1 MGALGDNLATAYAW
15 NGTHHSC
22 MRAMLNWRWWDEV
35 DMNSEWIEKWIEA
48 VAVSTAP
55 CGLPINGV
63 NVTHVAE
70 QREANGRYVCGI
82 PL

>member
-1 MGALGDNLATAYAW
+1 MLGMAHI
-15 NGTHHSC
+15 THLGVPC
-22 MRAMLNWRWWDEV
+22 LIGVLWDEV

-63 NVTHVAE
+63 NVAHVAE